1 MCILDLPI
9 NINQGQIIMNQLS
22 HFLFFISFF
31 FVACTP
37 EKQVDLT
44 SEFTIEDG
52 FQIEAVASEP
62 LLNSLVEIEFDE
74 KGRIWTLE
82 MTGYMRDVDGKG
94 EDIPDGKIS
103 ILEDTDKDGVM
114 DIKIVFLDGLVLPRA
129 IELVHDGLLY
139 AEPPNL
145 WWVPIENDQPG
156 KKQLVDSM
164 YALGG
169 NIEHA
174 PNGLLYNI
182 DNWIYSAK
190 SDRRYQ
196 YRNGAWNIEA
206 AVTKGQWGITSD
218 DQGRLFYND
227 NSNPIYG
234 DLVQPNQV
242 NDNPYFESKEL
253 ERQNLSKSRRFYPI
267 HATLINRGYEK
278 NAYDE
283 EGKVT
288 KFTSACSPLIYR
300 GDQFREAYY
309 NQAFVCGP
317 EANLVKRYTLETE
330 QNKLIAKP
338 TSEGSEFLV
347 SNEETFRPVNLNN
360 GPDGALYIV
369 DMRRAIIQHR
379 AYMTSYLKELI
390 IKRGMDQLPLLGRI
404 YRVTDHSN
412 QSNTR
417 PDLSNLSLAE
427 WVPLLQSKNAW
438 QRINAQKKLVFANDK
453 TLINSIIDIAKA
465 ESNPL
470 GQISALWTL
479 EGMNALTPA
488 LLNSLANTNSI
499 IFPQVILLAKNH
511 LTKENEASLLP
522 IFEKAI
528 ASAEHQHHLQV
539 AHSLGKI
546 NSPTK
551 EKWKSTLIEKYADD
565 PIISDALMSSIGGQE
580 EATLNTLK
588 AAKTES
594 YIAEALN
601 KALANKTKGNKKELV
616 MSTHDQTDNRTRGFL
631 LYNTY
636 CGTCHGMDGKGLENL
651 APPLYQSEYV
661 DGPPERLALV
671 MLNGLQG
678 PITVHGEI
686 YEGAAV
692 MPGLKHNPDI
702 TDEKI
707 NDILAYIKN
716 GFTSKPE
723 WFNFKTEIITD
734 LRAQTADR
742 KELFTEAELMAW
754 PLAEE

>member
-1 MCILDLPI
+1 M
-9 NINQGQIIMNQLS
+9 
-22 HFLFFISFF
+22 
-31 FVACTP
+31 
-37 EKQVDLT
+37 
-44 SEFTIEDG
+44 
-52 FQIEAVASEP
+52 
-62 LLNSLVEIEFDE
+62 NSLVEIEFDE

-82 MTGYMRDVDGKG
+82 MTGYMRDIDGAG
-94 EDIPDGKIS
+94 EEIADGKIS
-103 ILEDTDKDGVM
+103 ILEDTNGDGKMDK
-114 DIKIVFLDGLVLPRA
+114 KKVFLDGLVLPRA

-156 KKQLVDSM
+156 DRQLVDSM

-196 YRNGAWNIEA
+196 YRNGQWITEA
-206 AVTKGQWGITSD
+206 TYSKGQWGITSD

-234 DLVQPNQV
+234 DLVPSNQV
-242 NDNPYFESKEL
+242 NANPYFESKNL
-253 ERQNLSKSRRFYPI
+253 ERQNLSKTRRFYPI
-267 HATLINRGYEK
+267 HATLINRGYGEGS
-278 NAYDE
+278 YDE
-283 EGKVT
+283 EGKV
-288 KFTSACSPLIYR
+288 KEFTSACSPLIYR
-300 GDQFREAYY
+300 GDQFNNEYY

-317 EANLVKRYTLETE
+317 EANLVKRFSLEEE
-330 QNKLIAKP
+330 QGKISAKP

-347 SNEETFRPVNLNN
+347 SNDETFRPVNLNN

-390 IKRGMDQLPLLGRI
+390 IERGMDTLPLLGRI
-404 YRVTDHSN
+404 YRVIDSSN
-412 QSNTR
+412 QATSR
-417 PDLSNLSLAE
+417 PDLSQLSLRE
-427 WVPLLQSKNAW
+427 WIPLLQSKNAW

-453 TLINSIIDIAKA
+453 NLVEAILNIAK
-465 ESNPL
+465 EKQNPL

-479 EGMNALTPA
+479 EGMNALSFD
-488 LLNSLANTNSI
+488 LLNAISDKNT
-499 IFPQVILLAKNH
+499 QVFSQVVLLAKT
-511 LTKENEASLLP
+511 LINEQNESQFLP

-528 ASAEHQHHLQV
+528 ASSNYQHHIQV
-539 AHSLGKI
+539 AHSLAKVDGTSKKEMI
-546 NSPTK
+546 NVLAS
-551 EKWKSTLIEKYADD
+551 KYADD
-565 PIISDALMSSIGGQE
+565 PIIMDALLSSLAGQE
-580 EATLNTLK
+580 EATLRNLGDTQK
-588 AAKTES
+588 EQYFSK
-594 YIAEALN
+594 ALN
-601 KALANKTKGNKKELV
+601 TSLINKADGKKKLL
-616 MSTHDQTDNRTRGFL
+616 TLNTQDQTDNRTRGFL

-661 DGPPERLALV
+661 DGPAERLILV

-692 MPGLKHNPDI
+692 MPGIKNNPDI
-702 TDEKI
+702 TDTAIK
-707 NDILAYIKN
+707 DMLAYIKN

-723 WFNFKTEIITD
+723 WFNLDDQVIPN

-742 KELFTEAELMAW
+742 EELFTEAELMAW
-754 PLAEE
+754 PLEEETVDGRR

>member
-1 MCILDLPI
+1 MNKLTIILFSIP
-9 NINQGQIIMNQLS
+9 
-22 HFLFFISFF
+22 LFFA
-31 FVACTP
+31 ACAP
-37 EKQVDLT
+37 EEKIDLV
-44 SEFTIEDG
+44 SEFTIEEG

-103 ILEDTDKDGVM
+103 ILEDTNKDGKM
-114 DIKIVFLDGLVLPRA
+114 DKKTVFLDELVLPRA
-129 IELVHDGLLY
+129 IELIHGGLLY

-156 KKQLVDSM
+156 ERQLVDSL

-196 YRNGAWNIEA
+196 YRNGQWKVEA
-206 AVTKGQWGITSD
+206 AYTKGQWGITSD

-234 DLVQPNQV
+234 DLVLPNQV
-242 NDNPYFESKEL
+242 NNNPYFESKEL

-278 NAYDE
+278 DAYDE

-300 GDQFREAYY
+300 GDQFRETYY

-317 EANLVKRYTLETE
+317 EANLVKRYTLETA
-330 QNKLIAKP
+330 QNKLLAKP
-338 TSEGSEFLV
+338 TSKGSEFLV
-347 SNEETFRPVNLNN
+347 SNDETFRPVNLNN

-390 IKRGMDQLPLLGRI
+390 IERGMDQLPLLGRI
-404 YRVTDHSN
+404 YKVTD
-412 QSNTR
+412 QSNSSDTR
-417 PDLSNLSLAE
+417 PDLSQLSLAE

-453 TLINSIIDIAKA
+453 TLVNSISDLAKDK
-465 ESNPL
+465 SNAL

-479 EGMNALTPA
+479 EGMNALSPA
-488 LLNSLANTNSI
+488 LLKSVSDINSP
-499 IFPQVILLAKNH
+499 IFPQLIVLAKKLLN
-511 LTKENEASLLP
+511 KENEAELLP
-522 IFEKAI
+522 IFEDAL
-528 ASAEHQHHLQV
+528 ASTEHQHHLQL
-539 AHSLGKI
+539 AHTLGHI
-546 NSPTK
+546 NSSKK
-551 EKWKSTLIEKYADD
+551 EKMLTTLIEQYADD
-565 PIISDALMSSIGGQE
+565 PIISDALMSSIAGQE
-580 EATLNTLK
+580 EAILKTLNTSK
-588 AAKTES
+588 KEP
-594 YIAEALN
+594 YIAEALTQT
-601 KALANKTKGNKKELV
+601 LANKAKGNKKELV
-616 MSTHDQTDNRTRGFL
+616 MSNHDITDNRTRGFL

-661 DGPPERLALV
+661 NGPPERLALV

-678 PITVHGEI
+678 PITVHGKI

-692 MPGLKHNPDI
+692 MPGIKHNPDI
-702 TDEKI
+702 TDGKI
-707 NDILAYIKN
+707 NDIISYLKN
-716 GFTSKPE
+716 GFTSKPG
-723 WFNFKTEIITD
+723 WHKIDTKTISD
-734 LRAQTADR
+734 LRAKTADR

-754 PLAEE
+754 PLAGE

>member
-1 MCILDLPI
+1 
-9 NINQGQIIMNQLS
+9 MNKLTI
-22 HFLFFISFF
+22 FLFFISFYF
-31 FVACTP
+31 AACTP
-37 EKQVDLT
+37 EEQVDLT

-82 MTGYMRDVDGKG
+82 MTGYMRDIDGEG

-103 ILEDTDKDGVM
+103 ILEDTDKDGIM
-114 DIKIVFLDGLVLPRA
+114 DKKIVFLDGLVLPRA
-129 IELVHDGLLY
+129 IELIHGGLLY

-156 KKQLVDSM
+156 TRQLVDSM

-196 YRNGAWNIEA
+196 YQNEEWKVEA
-206 AVTKGQWGITSD
+206 TYSKGQWGITSD
-218 DQGRLFYND
+218 DHGRLFYND

-234 DLVQPNQV
+234 DLVMPNQV
-242 NDNPYFESKEL
+242 NDNPYFESKNL
-253 ERQNLSKSRRFYPI
+253 ERQNLSKTRRLYPKY
-267 HATLINRGYEK
+267 ASLVNRGYSEGV
-278 NAYDE
+278 YDE
-283 EGKVT
+283 EGKI
-288 KFTSACSPLIYR
+288 KEFTSACSPLIYR
-300 GDQFREAYY
+300 GDQLKEDLY
-309 NQAFVCGP
+309 NQVFVCGP
-317 EANLVKRYTLETE
+317 EANLVKRFSLETNE
-330 QNKLIAKP
+330 GKTSAKP

-347 SNEETFRPVNLNN
+347 SSDETFRPVNLNN

-390 IKRGMDQLPLLGRI
+390 IERGMDTLPLLGRI
-404 YRVTDHSN
+404 YRVTSK
-412 QSNTR
+412 SKPINTR
-417 PDLSNLSLAE
+417 PNLSKLSLAE

-438 QRINAQKKLVFANDK
+438 QRITAQKKLVFANDK
-453 TLINSIIDIAKA
+453 TLINAIEDIAKS

-479 EGMNALTPA
+479 DGMNTLSPA
-488 LLNSLANTNSI
+488 LLNSLAKTNSS
-499 IFPQVILLAKNH
+499 IFPQAIILAKKL

-522 IFEKAI
+522 IFEKAL
-528 ASAEHQHHLQV
+528 ASTEHQYHLQL

-546 NSPTK
+546 SSPK
-551 EKWKSTLIEKYADD
+551 REKWINTLIEKYAAD

-580 EATLNTLK
+580 KAMLNTLK
-588 AAKTES
+588 ASKRKS

-601 KALANKTKGNKKELV
+601 KALANKAKGNKKELV

-723 WFNFKTEIITD
+723 WFNFKTEVITD

-742 KELFTEAELMAW
+742 KELFTEEELMAW
-754 PLAEE
+754 PIKGEGKNSDD